1 MCIVDIEKNG
11 SFVEVN
17 AAFERITGYQRSEV
31 IGHTTT
37 ELGLYNDLRDL
48 EESRRRLLADG
59 GYRNLEIRFRK
70 KDGDVIVGLVAA
82 EQIEINGTLCAIS
95 VAADVTEQRRA
106 EQALR
111 DSEELYRQLFNLES
125 DAILLVERESG
136 RILAANAAA
145 TALYGYSRKELLSM
159 NRTDLSAE
167 PLETVRATME
177 MQAFIPSRLH
187 RRKDGTLFPVE
198 IAGCYFDLKGRS
210 VFVSAIRD
218 MTGRRQMEEAL
229 KRSEEKFSKAF
240 RSNPA
245 AVTIADLTSKSYLD
259 VNEAFEQMTGY
270 RRDEVVGRP
279 WNELVLW
286 DDPKDRDQA
295 FARLAKEG
303 ELRNCE
309 FRFHKKGGESGAG
322 LLSAEL
328 IELGGKQCA
337 ITVTVDITDR
347 IQLESRL
354 RQSHKLESVGRLAGG
369 VAHDFNNLLTLINGY
384 SDFLLKTLHTDDP
397 LRLHVQE
404 IKKAGEHAASL
415 TKQLLT
421 FSRKQ
426 IIEPRQL
433 DVNNIVNDAER
444 MLQRLIGEDIE
455 LVTTLDPLLGQV
467 IADPDQIQQVIMNL
481 VVNARDAMPD
491 GGKLEITTKNVD
503 VDASTVVAPP
513 DAVPGRYV
521 LMTVTDNGIGMDE
534 TTLQSVFEPFFT
546 TKEPGKGT
554 GLGLSTVY
562 GIVQHSGG
570 WIQIRSKVGQGT
582 SFGVYLPRV
591 EARLAPKPE
600 GTVAGETLHGGETV
614 LLVEDHDQV
623 RKLTKTILE
632 AYGYQVLEAANS
644 AEAFVVEKGH
654 TGEIHL
660 LLTDVILPGMNGR
673 VLSERLRVLRPKLK
687 VLFTSGYTADVIARR
702 GVLERDVAYL
712 PKPFS
717 PDALAAKIREALAD
731 VATSPQNEG
740 GDLPILSQRSNLGH
754 KQERSL
760 TRQASVR
767 ICCQAAEDHADLF
780 PNT

>member
-1 MCIVDIEKNG
+1 MQTILEDALIVLDTVPEAYVRLDGELRFTFINQ
-11 SFVEVN
+11 
-17 AAFERITGYQRSEV
+17 AAQPLLERPRSEMLGKGLLEV
-31 IGHTTT
+31 YPPTTGT
-37 ELGLYNDLRDL
+37 LL
-48 EESRRRLLADG
+48 EE
-59 GYRNLEIRFRK
+59 
-70 KDGDVIVGLVAA
+70 
-82 EQIEINGTLCAIS
+82 CC
-95 VAADVTEQRRA
+95 RRA
-106 EQALR
+106 RAAGAPVTLEQYFEAWRRWYAITATPDESSGIVVRFLDITEGKLMEDTLR
-111 DSEELYRQLFNLES
+111 KSEER
-125 DAILLVERESG
+125 
-136 RILAANAAA
+136 
-145 TALYGYSRKELLSM
+145 
-159 NRTDLSAE
+159 
-167 PLETVRATME
+167 
-177 MQAFIPSRLH
+177 
-187 RRKDGTLFPVE
+187 
-198 IAGCYFDLKGRS
+198 
-210 VFVSAIRD
+210 
-218 MTGRRQMEEAL
+218 
-229 KRSEEKFSKAF
+229 FSKAF

-245 AVTIADLTSKSYLD
+245 AVTIADLTNKSYLE
-259 VNEAFEQMTGY
+259 VNEAFEKMTGY

-279 WNELVLW
+279 WNDLVLW
-286 DDPKDRDQA
+286 DDPKDRDQV
-295 FARLAKEG
+295 FAQLAKEG
-303 ELRNCE
+303 GLRNCE

-455 LVTTLDPLLGQV
+455 LVTTLDPLLGHV

-503 VDASTVVAPP
+503 VDASTAAAHPG
-513 DAVPGRYV
+513 AVPGKFA
-521 LMTVTDNGIGMDE
+521 LMTVNDNGIGMDE

-570 WIQIRSKVGQGT
+570 WIQIWSKVGQGT
-582 SFGVYLPRV
+582 SFEIYLPRV
-591 EARLAPKPE
+591 DAILAPEPAGTEARD
-600 GTVAGETLHGGETV
+600 TLHGGETV
-614 LLVEDHDQV
+614 LVVEDHDQV
-623 RKLTKTILE
+623 RELSKTILE
-632 AYGYQVLEAANS
+632 AYGYDVLEAANS
-644 AEAFVVEKGH
+644 EEAFDVEKRH

-660 LLTDVILPGMNGR
+660 LLTDVILPGMNGK

-702 GVLERDVAYL
+702 GVLERDVPYL
-712 PKPFS
+712 SKPFS
-717 PDALAAKIREALAD
+717 PEALAAKIRE
-731 VATSPQNEG
+731 V
-740 GDLPILSQRSNLGH
+740 
-754 KQERSL
+754 L
-760 TRQASVR
+760 TRK
-767 ICCQAAEDHADLF
+767 
-780 PNT
+780 